1 MTELMGD
8 RGMHYSWK
16 AYKERRN
23 FLQRKLDVEAI
34 RTEHPNKI
42 PIIIERC
49 SGEKNLPML
58 DKTKFLVPDHVTMAE
73 LLRII
78 RRRLQLHPSQAFF
91 LLINDR
97 NMAPIS
103 TLLGDLYARDKDED
117 GFLYMVYASQEAFG

>member
-1 MTELMGD
+1 MQVVLTVSPLG
-8 RGMHYSWK
+8 
-16 AYKERRN
+16 
-23 FLQRKLDVEAI
+23 
-34 RTEHPNKI
+34 
-42 PIIIERC
+42 C
-49 SGEKNLPML
+49 
-58 DKTKFLVPDHVTMAE
+58 
-73 LLRII
+73 